1 MVSDDIKTAVVQ
13 VDGGHQVNKTRKIQ
27 DRDKTG
33 IRQRQV
39 NGGWGGGVKGG
50 VVRRG
55 IKKTCTCPPWL
66 MT

>member
-39 NGGWGGGVKGG
+39 NGGWGGGGKRSGGGQGRWGGGKGM
-50 VVRRG
+50 VRDR
-55 IKKTCTCPPWL
+55 
-66 MT
+66 

>member
-1 MVSDDIKTAVVQ
+1 MVSDDIKTAAVQ

-39 NGGWGGGVKGG
+39 NGGLGEGKRWRGSREVEGGGKGM
-50 VVRRG
+50 VRDR
-55 IKKTCTCPPWL
+55 
-66 MT
+66 

>member
-39 NGGWGGGVKGG
+39 NGGWGGAGVKEMEGDKG
-50 VVRRG
+50 HGEKVG
-55 IKKTCTCPPWL
+55 EW
-66 MT
+66 